1 VYKDGLVF
9 ALRKMQHAHYEGEL
23 LELRGGFR
31 GAVEE
36 RSGEVHEGVD
46 EKGTEIFDDENGAPG
61 DLGSYGD

>member
-1 VYKDGLVF
+1 
-9 ALRKMQHAHYEGEL
+9 